1 LSILVFGGVDEV
13 GRVCEI
19 HFVKTF
25 PKPRK
30 YFAKYLEN
38 QNVSF
43 C

>member
-1 LSILVFGGVDEV
+1 LSAPVFARADEV
-13 GRVCEI
+13 GRVLEI

-25 PKPRK
+25 PKSRK